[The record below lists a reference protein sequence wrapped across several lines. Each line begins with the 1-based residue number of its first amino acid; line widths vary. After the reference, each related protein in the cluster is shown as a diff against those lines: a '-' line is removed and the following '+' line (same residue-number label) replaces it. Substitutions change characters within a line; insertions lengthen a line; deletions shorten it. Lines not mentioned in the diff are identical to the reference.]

1 MLFLYIL
8 GQILF
13 YILLVIIFLIVAVV
27 FIPFTYRFSGQKD
40 DAGLFLKGNVSWL
53 FGGLKVKLGYS
64 HHNSFCAISFMGLE
78 KKVDSINSTRKKSNY
93 KKQKNKDNAKKKT
106 GLKQYFNRDI
116 LKKALECLIKILKYL
131 KPKKF
136 FLRAKIGLDDP
147 ADTAFM
153 CEIYNIGNNILNSK
167 NTKIYFDFENEVLEG
182 RFLIG
187 GSIQVFYFILVG
199 IEFLLTRP
207 FRNILFKN
215 IKIKLTGG

>member
-1 MLFLYIL
+1 MAA
-8 GQILF
+8 
-13 YILLVIIFLIVAVV
+13 VI
-27 FIPFTYRFSGQKD
+27 FIPFSYRFSGQKD
-40 DAGLFLKGNVSWL
+40 EAGIILKGHVAWL

-64 HHNSFCAISFMGLE
+64 HDNGFCSINFIGLE
-78 KKVDSINSTRKKSNY
+78 KGIDSFKRTGKNNNY
-93 KKQKNKDNAKKKT
+93 KKQKNKDNTKKKKS

-116 LKKALECLIKILKYL
+116 LKKALECLLKILKYL

-136 FLRAKIGLDDP
+136 FLRARIGFDDP

-153 CEIYNIGNNILNSK
+153 CELYNIGNNILDSK
-167 NTKIYFDFENEVLEG
+167 NVNIYFDFENEVFEG

-215 IKIKLTGG
+215 MKIKLTGG